1 MITREE
7 IQSLGREI
15 VGLGRKEVAR
25 LIELC
30 DAHDRLAD
38 ILDGAGKFLAI
49 DFQAKRAG
57 GTSNLAYEDK
67 DARLEISLG
76 CWTIVR
82 IAGLALEF
90 DRDAFAWTRASLASR
105 TAESIL
111 QEVFEVA
118 SRTASAETWRRVVR
132 TIMESYA
139 RGHQSGGHDR
149 ARLIRALLE
158 I

>member
-7 IQSLGREI
+7 IKALGRADG
-15 VGLGRKEVAR
+15 GLGQKEVAR
-25 LIELC
+25 LLELC

-38 ILDGAGKFLAI
+38 VIDGAGEFLAI

-57 GTSNLAYEDK
+57 GTSALAYKDE

-111 QEVFEVA
+111 QEVYEVA
-118 SRTASAETWRRVVR
+118 ARTSSAETWHRVVR
-132 TIMESYA
+132 TIMKSHA
-139 RGHQSGGHDR
+139 RGHRSGASDR
-149 ARLIRALLE
+149 ARSIRKLLE